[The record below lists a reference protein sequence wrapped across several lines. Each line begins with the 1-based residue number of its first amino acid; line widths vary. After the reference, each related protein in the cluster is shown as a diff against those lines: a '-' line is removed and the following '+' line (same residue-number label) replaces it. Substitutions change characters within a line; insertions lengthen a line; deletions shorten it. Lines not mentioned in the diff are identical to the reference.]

1 MPPTKYWEI
10 VGGKLSAAGCHGL
23 LEHSHAKQLQAAFI
37 LK

>member
-1 MPPTKYWEI
+1 MAPTKYQEI
-10 VGGKLSAAGCHGL
+10 VGGSSALPDGHRR